1 MEGTRCIGAH
11 RRPWRALLLLAV
23 LLLSGC
29 PYSSDEPLSDPLS
42 AIFDPSLLGAWQTRD
57 EESDEW
63 QRLTI
68 YRFNERE
75 LVAWARDDASGEVSL
90 SRLFLTEIGGQRFLN
105 ILELGSDDAP
115 WHFALCIMEGN
126 RCVLRFLDDGL
137 FDSRTFGSAEER
149 RQFIRAHLADPLLY
163 ASDGRNPME
172 MILERA
178 RKTD

>member
-1 MEGTRCIGAH
+1 MGAH
-11 RRPWRALLLLAV
+11 RRSWRVLPLLAV
-23 LLLSGC
+23 LLLGGC
-29 PYSSDEPLSDPLS
+29 PYSSDEPLADPSS
-42 AIFDPSLLGAWQTRD
+42 AIFDPSLIGAWQTRD

-63 QRLTI
+63 QRLTFS
-68 YRFNERE
+68 RFNERE

-105 ILELGSDDAP
+105 VRELGSDDAP
-115 WHFALCIMEGN
+115 WHFALCIMERD

-149 RQFIRAHLADPLLY
+149 RQFIRTRLDDPLLY
-163 ASDGRNPME
+163 ASDGGNPME